1 MIVLRNVSKIYP
13 KGVEALSNVDLCIG
27 KEEFVFIV
35 GPTGSGKSTLL
46 KLLYR
51 EEFATNGQVLLD
63 RVNLS
68 EMKDSQIPFL
78 RRNIGVVFQDYK
90 LLPNR
95 TIYEN
100 VAFALQV
107 MGASRSF
114 IRRHAGQ
121 ALELVGLFKKANCFP
136 GELSGGEQ
144 QRACIARAIVNN
156 PPLVLADEPTGN
168 LDPSTSWEIIHLLD
182 KINKRNTTV
191 IVTTHNKSIVD
202 GMRKRVIALEA
213 GRIIRDQQLGVYSNV
228 L

>member
-1 MIVLRNVSKIYP
+1 MIVLRNVTKIYP

-51 EEFATNGQVLLD
+51 EETATTGQVMLD

-68 EMKDSQIPFL
+68 EMASSQIPYL

-121 ALELVGLFKKANCFP
+121 ALELVGLLKKTNCFP

-156 PPLVLADEPTGN
+156 PPLLLADEPTGN

-202 GMRKRVIALEA
+202 GMRKRVVALES
-213 GRIIRDQQLGVYSNV
+213 GRVIRDQQLGVYSNV